1 MNWLQQLF
9 VPLSSKGKRLPIFS
23 VLALG
28 LLALLLT
35 AGAVPSSG
43 SSTPQ
48 TVVVY
53 YACVNNTTG
62 AITIVSKST
71 ICKTGYH
78 KIQWNQTGP
87 QGPVGPQGPIGPQG
101 PQGPAG
107 PQGPQGPSG
116 VSQGYRGIR
125 PSGSII
131 NLGSFSSPTAVVS
144 TNPVAG
150 GLYIVTATAL
160 VFPDNS
166 TTNDQ
171 VYCYIATASNSNTDF
186 AFGGSSASGFYQD
199 ASVTDSLTVAAG
211 DSIVMYCFSNQGDS
225 NSFVNNATITAVQ
238 LNAVSNKTTGN
249 GHSLP
254 QQPKK

>member
-1 MNWLQQLF
+1 MNRLQQIF
-9 VPLSSKGKRLPIFS
+9 VPLTTKGKRLPIFS
-23 VLALG
+23 ALALG
-28 LLALLLT
+28 ILALLLT
-35 AGAVPSSG
+35 AGAIPSSG

-48 TVVVY
+48 VVVTY

-62 AITIVSKST
+62 AITIVSQST

-78 KIQWNQTGP
+78 KIHWNQTGP
-87 QGPVGPQGPIGPQG
+87 QGPAGPQ
-101 PQGPAG
+101 G

-116 VSQGYRGIR
+116 VSQGYHGIR
-125 PSGSII
+125 PSGSTI
-131 NLGSFSSPTAVVS
+131 NLGGFGNPTAVVS

-166 TTNDQ
+166 TTSDQ
-171 VYCYIATASNSNTDF
+171 VYCYIATASNSSTDF
-186 AFGGSSASGFYQD
+186 AFGGSSVSGSYQD
-199 ASVTDSLTVAAG
+199 ASVTDSLTVSAG

-238 LNAVSNKTTGN
+238 LNAISNKTTGS

-254 QQPKK
+254 QQPTKK